1 MIRTGECPY
10 CGQITQVEAPLEL
23 EQENVNDLAIEKC
36 DCPDEKK
43 EMNRRI
49 SIQNAQEAIDETC
62 AGTEEK
68 VISEIMKS
76 LLNPVYRGLLKKI
89 TINSFSGRIWTIAHT
104 DDVPLSIEWK
114 KTEKEE
120 VYVKN

>member
-23 EQENVNDLAIEKC
+23 EQENVNDLAVEKC
-36 DCPDEKK
+36 DCTDAKK

-68 VISEIMKS
+68 IISEIMKS
-76 LLNPVYRGLLKKI
+76 LLNPVHKGLLKKV

-104 DDVPLSIEWK
+104 ENTPLSIDWK
-114 KTEKEE
+114 KTAKEE
-120 VYVKN
+120 VYIEN